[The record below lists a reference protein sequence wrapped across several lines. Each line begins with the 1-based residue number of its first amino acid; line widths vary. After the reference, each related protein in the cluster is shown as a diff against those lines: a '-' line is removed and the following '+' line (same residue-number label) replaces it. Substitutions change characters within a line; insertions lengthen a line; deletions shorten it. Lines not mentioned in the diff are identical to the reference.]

1 MKRSWRNNALKFCQ
15 IAGLPVLEP
24 FVRLAAGEDVRE
36 QFRQIGKYT
45 VVPVLAMLLLIG
57 LWSIAAGK
65 IKTDSA
71 QLPSPTATWTAAKEL
86 WNAHRQQR
94 KTDALRREE
103 EREHAIAYM
112 VQALLAERQAESAT
126 DEQRTTLL
134 ANAALLRKQALQ
146 AANFNPS
153 SAPTFVDQTLR
164 SIGTVFVGFLIA
176 TLVAVPLGI
185 LCGMSPIFNAAVSPI
200 IQLFK
205 PVSPL
210 AWLPIASIVIIW
222 WYSGSDPEDALFS
235 RAFLISA
242 TTVSL
247 CSLWPTLVNTALGV
261 ASVNP
266 DYLNV
271 AKVLRLSWWQTL
283 IKIILP
289 ASLPLMFA
297 GLRISLGVGWMV
309 LIAADMLA
317 QNPGLGKFVWD
328 MFQNG
333 SDSTYAKIAVAVLV
347 IGLVGLALDRL
358 MVCLRNLVSFENG
371 AAA

>member
-1 MKRSWRNNALKFCQ
+1 MNWRGTALRFCQ
-15 IAGLPVLEP
+15 VTGLPILEP
-24 FVRLAAGEDVRE
+24 FVRLAAGEDPKE
-36 QFRQIGKYT
+36 QFQNIFKFI
-45 VVPVLAMLLLIG
+45 VVPIIATLFFIGFWSLAA
-57 LWSIAAGK
+57 SK

-71 QLPSPTATWTAAKEL
+71 ELPSPSSTWAAAKEL
-86 WNAHRQQR
+86 WNSHREQ
-94 KTDALRREE
+94 KIADAV
-103 EREHAIAYM
+103 AI
-112 VQALLAERQAESAT
+112 VAERAKAGEYMKQAKAAEKQAASASG
-126 DEQRTTLL
+126 DQKTTLL
-134 ANAALLRKQALQ
+134 ANADVYKKKALQ
-146 AANFNPS
+146 AANFVPT
-153 SAPTFVDQTLR
+153 SAPTFVDQTIQ
-164 SIGTVFVGFLIA
+164 SVFTVFVGFFIG

-185 LCGMSPIFNAAVSPI
+185 LCGMSPIFNAAMNPI

-222 WYSGSDPEDALFS
+222 WYSGANRESAMFS

-261 ASVNP
+261 ATVNK

-271 AKVLRLSWWQTL
+271 AKVLKLSWWQTL
-283 IKIILP
+283 CKIIFP

-333 SDSTYAKIAVAVLV
+333 SSSTYAKIAVAVLV
-347 IGLVGLALDRL
+347 IGFVGLILDRI
-358 MVCLRNLVSFENG
+358 MVFLRNLVSFGNP
-371 AAA
+371 AAG

>member
-1 MKRSWRNNALKFCQ
+1 MNWRGTALRFCQ
-15 IAGLPVLEP
+15 VSGLPILEP
-24 FVRLAAGEDVRE
+24 FVRLAAGESPRE
-36 QFRQIGKYT
+36 QFQSIFKFIVIPILATLLFIGFWS
-45 VVPVLAMLLLIG
+45 LA
-57 LWSIAAGK
+57 AAR

-71 QLPSPTATWTAAKEL
+71 QLPSPTSTWEAAKEL
-86 WNAHRQQR
+86 WTAHLAQKVADQI
-94 KTDALRREE
+94 AIVE
-103 EREHAIAYM
+103 ERKKAGSLM
-112 VQALLAERQAESAT
+112 QQAKAAENQATSLTGESKA
-126 DEQRTTLL
+126 RYL
-134 ANAALLRKQALQ
+134 ANAEVFRKKALQ
-146 AANFNPS
+146 AANYIPT

-164 SIGTVFVGFLIA
+164 SIGTVFVGFSIA
-176 TLVAVPLGI
+176 TIIAVPLGI
-185 LCGMSPIFNAAVSPI
+185 FCGMSPLFNAAMNPV

-222 WYSGSDPEDALFS
+222 WYSGSNVEDAFFS

-261 ASVNP
+261 STVNK

-271 AKVLRLSWWQTL
+271 AKVLKLSWWQTL
-283 IKIILP
+283 CKIIFP

-333 SDSTYAKIAVAVLV
+333 SNSTYSKIAVAVLV
-347 IGLVGLALDRL
+347 IGFVGLILDRI
-358 MVCLRNLVSFENG
+358 MVFLRNLVSFGNPVAG
-371 AAA
+371 

>member
-1 MKRSWRNNALKFCQ
+1 MNWRGTALRFCRVT
-15 IAGLPVLEP
+15 GLPILEP
-24 FVRLAAGEDVRE
+24 FVRLAAGEDPKE
-36 QFRQIGKYT
+36 QFRNIFKFIVIPIIAT
-45 VVPVLAMLLLIG
+45 LFFIS
-57 LWSIAAGK
+57 LWSLAAAN

-71 QLPSPTATWTAAKEL
+71 QLPSPSSTWAAAKEL
-86 WNAHRQQR
+86 WSSHQSQKIA
-94 KTDALRREE
+94 DAAAITE
-103 EREHAIAYM
+103 ERVKAKGFM
-112 VQALLAERQAESAT
+112 QQAKAAEKQAAGTSG
-126 DEQRTTLL
+126 DEQKRML
-134 ANAALLRKQALQ
+134 ANAEVYKKKALQ
-146 AANFNPS
+146 SANFQPS
-153 SAPTFVDQTLR
+153 SAPTFVDQAWR
-164 SIGTVFVGFLIA
+164 SIGTVFVGFFIA
-176 TLVAVPLGI
+176 TIIAVPVGI
-185 LCGMSPIFNAAVSPI
+185 LCGMSPIFNAAMNPI

-222 WYSGSDPEDALFS
+222 WYSGDEQGDALFS

-261 ASVNP
+261 STVNK

-271 AKVLRLSWWQTL
+271 AKVLKLSWWQTL
-283 IKIILP
+283 SKIIFP

-317 QNPGLGKFVWD
+317 QNPGMGKFVWD

-333 SDSTYAKIAVAVLV
+333 SNSTYAKIAVAVLV
-347 IGLVGLALDRL
+347 IGFVGLILDRI
-358 MVCLRNLVSFENG
+358 MVCLRNLVSFGND
-371 AAA
+371 AAS

>member
-1 MKRSWRNNALKFCQ
+1 MNWRGTALRFCQ
-15 IAGLPVLEP
+15 VTGLPILEP
-24 FVRLAAGEDVRE
+24 FVRLAAGEDPKE
-36 QFRQIGKYT
+36 QFQNIFKFI
-45 VVPVLAMLLLIG
+45 VIPVLATVMFIG
-57 LWSIAAGK
+57 LWSVASSK

-71 QLPSPTATWTAAKEL
+71 ELPSPSSTWAAAQEL
-86 WNAHRQQR
+86 WHSHRAQ
-94 KTDALRREE
+94 KLADAE
-103 EREHAIAYM
+103 AIASERSSAIALM
-112 VQALLAERQAESAT
+112 QQAKAAEKQAATASAA
-126 DEQRTTLL
+126 DQKSLL
-134 ANAALLRKQALQ
+134 ANAAVLKKKALQ
-146 AANFNPS
+146 AANFVPS
-153 SAPTFVDQTLR
+153 SAPTFIDQTWC
-164 SIGTVFVGFLIA
+164 SIGTVFVGFLIG
-176 TLVAVPLGI
+176 TIIAVPLGI
-185 LCGMSPIFNAAVSPI
+185 LCGMSPIFNAAMNPV

-222 WYSGSDPEDALFS
+222 WYSGVSRDEVWFS

-261 ASVNP
+261 STVNK

-271 AKVLRLSWWQTL
+271 AKVLKLSWWQTL
-283 IKIILP
+283 VKIIFP

-333 SDSTYAKIAVAVLV
+333 SNSTYAKIAVAVLV
-347 IGLVGLALDRL
+347 IGFVGLILDRI
-358 MVCLRNLVSFENG
+358 MVFLRNLVSFGNP
-371 AAA
+371 AT